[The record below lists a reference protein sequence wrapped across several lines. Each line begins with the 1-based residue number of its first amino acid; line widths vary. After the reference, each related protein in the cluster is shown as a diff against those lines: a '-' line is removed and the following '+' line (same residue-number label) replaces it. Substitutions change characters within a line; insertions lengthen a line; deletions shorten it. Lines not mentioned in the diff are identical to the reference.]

1 MAITGQ
7 VGINVQL
14 TDTRAGDIETGS
26 VKSAMLQAWNVAAG
40 VGANQADV
48 LFSDKRT
55 LGSGANED
63 LDVSGALSGLFGA
76 AVFVKVKA
84 VAIVAA
90 IANTTVLTVSR
101 PAANGL
107 PLFGAASDALAG
119 LKPGGGFLFWDPSA
133 AGIAV
138 AAGTADLL
146 NIANAAGASADYYVL
161 ILGTSA

>member
-14 TDTRAGDIETGS
+14 TDTRSGDIETGS
-26 VKSAMLQAWNVAAG
+26 LKTAMAQAWAVAAG

-55 LGSGANED
+55 LASATGED
-63 LDVSGALSGLFGA
+63 LDVSGALSALFGT
-76 AVFVKVKA
+76 AVFAKVKA
-84 VAIVAA
+84 VVIVAA
-90 IANTTVLTVSR
+90 AANTTSLTVSR
-101 PAANGL
+101 PASNGL
-107 PLFGAASDALAG
+107 LLFGAASDALAAI
-119 LKPGGGFLFWDPSA
+119 KPGGGFAFWDPSL

-138 AAGTADLL
+138 TAGTADLL
-146 NIANAAGASADYYVL
+146 TITNSSGASADYYVL